1 MSTRDRIFA
10 AMQQVA
16 AEHGKPLQPLADGV
30 PLLETGLNSLCFAI
44 LIARLE
50 GEFGVDPFTS
60 SEEIAFPT
68 TVGDLGGPDDAA
80 APLDA
85 AA

>member
-1 MSTRDRIFA
+1 MSTRERIVA

-16 AEHGKPLQPLADGV
+16 AEHGKPLKPLDESV
-30 PLLETGLNSLCFAI
+30 PLLETGLDSLCFAI

-68 TVGDLGGPDDAA
+68 TVGDLVALYDAA

>member
-1 MSTRDRIFA
+1 MSTRDRIFT
-10 AMQQVA
+10 AMEQVA
-16 AEHGKPLQPLADGV
+16 AEHGKPLKPLAESV
-30 PLLETGLNSLCFAI
+30 PLLETGLDSLCFAI

-50 GEFGVDPFTS
+50 GEFGTDPFTS

-68 TVGDLGGPDDAA
+68 TVGDLVALYDAA